1 MNKKKKGARK
11 LSLNAQI
18 NLIRAGVMGANDGI
32 LSVAAIVLGVA
43 AANVSTHNI
52 LLAGFA
58 GMLAGTISM
67 AMGEYV
73 SVHAQRDAEERATAD
88 ETQRME
94 LNPQAEVDFVTHKYV
109 AAGISHDLAAKAAQ
123 EMFDQA
129 PVVTAVRERYD
140 IDPGEQTSAFGA
152 AIASFISFPL
162 GSLLPMLTISLVGNA
177 WRIPAT
183 VASVVIALMIT
194 GAIAAKLGNAN
205 VLKATVR
212 NVIAGL
218 ITMAITT
225 MVGHIFAR

>member
-1 MNKKKKGARK
+1 MKQNTIRVRN

-32 LSVAAIVLGVA
+32 LSVAAIVLGVS
-43 AANVSTHNI
+43 AANVDTHDI

-88 ETQRME
+88 EKLR
-94 LNPQAEVDFVTHKYV
+94 LKLDPQAEIDFVTHKY
-109 AAGISHDLAAKAAQ
+109 AASGLSRQLAAQAAR
-123 EMFDQA
+123 EMFTSA

-140 IDPGEQTSAFGA
+140 IDPHEQTSAMGA
-152 AIASFISFPL
+152 AVASFISFPL
-162 GSLLPMLTISLVGNA
+162 GSLLPLLTISLVNST

-183 VASVVIALMIT
+183 VGAVVAALMIT
-194 GAIAAKLGNAN
+194 GATAARLGNAN
-205 VLKATVR
+205 ILRATVR
-212 NVIAGL
+212 NVVAGL
-218 ITMAITT
+218 VTMVITT
-225 MVGHIFAR
+225 LVGHIFAR